1 MNPNYPMPRAKN
13 KKRTCRL
20 CKKSFKG
27 THAHILERD
36 VATMEQFKNLNFSQT
51 NNKLL
56 VCLPCKDGIAKPRY
70 VQDVKKRRTNSEVQ
84 KVNATQEWFNDKQR
98 NKDIVNVKEGRE
110 SIHVVLDEMD
120 KRDNP
125 A

>member
-1 MNPNYPMPRAKN
+1 MPRAKN
-13 KKRTCRL
+13 KKRTCRI
-20 CKKSFKG
+20 CKNNFTGS
-27 THAHILERD
+27 HAHVLEKD
-36 VATMEQFKNLNFSQT
+36 VAALSGKSSKT

-56 VCLPCKDGIAKPRY
+56 VCLPCKARLSKPRY
-70 VQDVKKRRTNSEVQ
+70 ILDVKKRRDNSEVQ
-84 KVNATQEWFNDKQR
+84 KVNATQDWFDDKQR

-110 SIHVVLDEMD
+110 SIHVVLDDMD

>member
-1 MNPNYPMPRAKN
+1 MKLTYPMPRAKN
-13 KKRTCRL
+13 KKRTCRI
-20 CKKSFKG
+20 CKTSFKG
-27 THAHILERD
+27 KHAHILERD
-36 VATMEQFKNLNFSQT
+36 VASMKQYEHLNFSRT

-56 VCLPCKDGIAKPRY
+56 VCLPCRDGMAKPRY
-70 VQDVKKRRTNSEVQ
+70 AQDVKKRRTNSEIQ
-84 KVNATQEWFNDKQR
+84 QISAADDRLENKQR

-110 SIHVVLDEMD
+110 SIHIVLDEMD